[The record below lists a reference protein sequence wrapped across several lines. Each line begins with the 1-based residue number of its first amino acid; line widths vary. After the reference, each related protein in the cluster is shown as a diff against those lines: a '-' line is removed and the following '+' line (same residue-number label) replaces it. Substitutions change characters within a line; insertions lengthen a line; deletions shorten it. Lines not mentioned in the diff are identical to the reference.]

1 MRGKIVHYSA
11 DAGTGVVFADGRQ
24 FDFSIRHW
32 RHESAPQLNR
42 TVELTFDGE
51 TLTALAPVGE
61 DVLLKE
67 KAAALKERLGGAGQL
82 MGSAGQLIG
91 SNGGELGRR
100 TLAAVGLPV
109 LIGYAVFLVGSLWFQ
124 RQMSAVTLLGWG
136 SVLLLLLAYVSLLA
150 PVFLPDR
157 RAPLAWLAPLAV
169 SVLLALSVWVA
180 FPSQGER
187 DRFDAMN
194 TGLIVSEMK
203 GLAAEFSQAGQ
214 GARNLFG
221 DLLPGGNLSRS
232 TNNMIM
238 RAYPQEY
245 EEAVTRFLIKSAIAA
260 LLTLGAAIGL
270 GVAGL
275 RRARRA

>member
-11 DAGTGVVFADGRQ
+11 EAGTGVVFADGRQ

-32 RHESAPQLNR
+32 RHERAPQLNR
-42 TVELTFDGE
+42 SVELTFDGD

-67 KAAALKERLGGAGQL
+67 KAAALKEKLGGARQL

-100 TLAAVGLPV
+100 MLATVGLPV
-109 LIGYAVFLVGSLWFQ
+109 LVGYAVFLVGSVWFQ
-124 RQMSAVTLLGWG
+124 RQMSAITLLGWG
-136 SVLLLLLAYVSLLA
+136 SVLLLLLAYASLLA
-150 PVFLPDR
+150 PVFLPER

-169 SVLLALSVWVA
+169 TMVLALSVWIS
-180 FPSQGER
+180 FPSQGEQ

-203 GLAAEFSQAGQ
+203 GIAAEFSLGGQ
-214 GARNLFG
+214 EADAAFGKWITGNSQRGA
-221 DLLPGGNLSRS
+221 
-232 TNNMIM
+232 NNMIM
-238 RAYPQEY
+238 RAYRQDY
-245 EEAVTRFLIKSAIAA
+245 DEAVMRFVTKSAIAA
-260 LLTLGAAIGL
+260 LLTLAAAIGL

-275 RRARRA
+275 RRARHT